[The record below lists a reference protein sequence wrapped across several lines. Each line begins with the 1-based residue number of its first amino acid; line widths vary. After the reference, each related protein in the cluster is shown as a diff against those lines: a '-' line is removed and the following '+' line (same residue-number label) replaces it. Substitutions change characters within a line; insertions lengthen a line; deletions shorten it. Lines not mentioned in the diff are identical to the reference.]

1 MKILIIEDNQAL
13 ARNIWRFFEIEW
25 IKSEISYNWKEWL
38 TNALM
43 NFFDLIILDI
53 NLPEMNWI
61 DVCKELRKKW
71 NNTAVLM
78 LTSRSQDDDII
89 KWLNV
94 WADDYLAK
102 PFDLDVLLARTR
114 ALTRRNLKNKSNQ
127 IKIKFLEKNEKD
139 IEIEINIEINLE
151 KREVLKNWKSIKFS
165 SLEFDLLTFFAQNKW
180 KVLNRKEIFEKVWGD
195 FDEFMFSRNVDIYI
209 WYLRKKLWKE
219 IIETKKWVWYLMK

>member
-89 KWLNV
+89 KW
-94 WADDYLAK
+94 
-102 PFDLDVLLARTR
+102 
-114 ALTRRNLKNKSNQ
+114 
-127 IKIKFLEKNEKD
+127 
-139 IEIEINIEINLE
+139 
-151 KREVLKNWKSIKFS
+151 
-165 SLEFDLLTFFAQNKW
+165 
-180 KVLNRKEIFEKVWGD
+180 
-195 FDEFMFSRNVDIYI
+195 
-209 WYLRKKLWKE
+209 
-219 IIETKKWVWYLMK
+219 